1 MPQLVLDTNKRMS
14 DVVQAK
20 CHDSQAGNLDVHN
33 RSLMYERERDRKKIK
48 EKRHNHI

>member
-1 MPQLVLDTNKRMS
+1 MPQLLVLDTNKRMS

-33 RSLMYERERDRKKIK
+33 WSLMYERERER
-48 EKRHNHI
+48 